1 MAGRKKLLTV
11 SHSISHSTADS
22 QPATSLLALLRALVL
37 QRHLLWC
44 LVQREIAGRYRG
56 SWGGLLWSILLPC
69 VMLGVYLFV
78 FGVVYSPV
86 RARGIDTSFALSLF
100 AGMLLHGL
108 VAECLA
114 RAPAAVLAQPSY
126 VKKVVFPIEL
136 LPLTVVGAAVIQFLF
151 GSCVLFVALLGWQG
165 LSAFALLWP
174 VAWLPLLALCI
185 GIAFALSA
193 LTVYLRDLAQ
203 ITGFIAT
210 LLLFLSPVF
219 YPLEQA
225 PAAWQQWL
233 LLNPLTIPIETTRA
247 LLVHGRWP
255 SLVPWLIHAA
265 ICTLA
270 LWVGWWLFQR
280 TRRGFADV
288 I

>member
-1 MAGRKKLLTV
+1 MSLPV
-11 SHSISHSTADS
+11 SRSTADS
-22 QPATSLLALLRALVL
+22 RPSASLSGLVRTLRSHRSLLWRLVK
-37 QRHLLWC
+37 
-44 LVQREIAGRYRG
+44 REIASRYRG

-86 RARGIDTSFALSLF
+86 RARGIDSSFALSLF

-136 LPLTVVGAAVIQFLF
+136 LPLTVVGAAVIQFLL
-151 GSCVLFVALLGWQG
+151 GSCVLFVAMLGKQE
-165 LSAFALLWP
+165 LSFFALLWP
-174 VAWLPLLALCI
+174 MAWLPLLALCV
-185 GIAFALSA
+185 GVAFALSA

-225 PAAWQQWL
+225 PAGWQQWL
-233 LLNPLTIPIETTRA
+233 LLNPLTIPIEAMRA
-247 LLVHGRWP
+247 LLVHGRLP
-255 SLVPWLIHAA
+255 ELVPWLTHAA
-265 ICTLA
+265 VCILA
-270 LWVGWWLFQR
+270 LWAGWWLFQR

>member
-1 MAGRKKLLTV
+1 MTEF
-11 SHSISHSTADS
+11 ISHSTADS
-22 QPATSLLALLRALVL
+22 RPVASLPNLLFTLVAHRSLLWRLVL
-37 QRHLLWC
+37 
-44 LVQREIAGRYRG
+44 REVTSRYRG

-69 VMLGVYLFV
+69 VMLAVYLLV
-78 FGVVYSPV
+78 FGVIYTPV
-86 RARGIDTSFALSLF
+86 RGKGIDSSFALSLF

-114 RAPAAVLAQPSY
+114 RAPNAVLAQPSY

-136 LPLTVVGAAVIQFLF
+136 LPLTVVGAALIQFLL
-151 GSCVLFVALLGWQG
+151 GSLVLFVALLAWQG
-165 LSAFALLWP
+165 LGPWALLWP
-174 VAWLPLLALCI
+174 IAWLPLLAFCI
-185 GIAFALSA
+185 GVSFALSA

-203 ITGFIAT
+203 VTGFMAT

-225 PAAWQQWL
+225 PAGLRQWL
-233 LLNPLTIPIETTRA
+233 LLNPLTVPIEATRS
-247 LLVHGRWP
+247 LLVHSRLP
-255 SLVPWLIHAA
+255 DPVLWLTHAA
-265 ICTLA
+265 ACMLV